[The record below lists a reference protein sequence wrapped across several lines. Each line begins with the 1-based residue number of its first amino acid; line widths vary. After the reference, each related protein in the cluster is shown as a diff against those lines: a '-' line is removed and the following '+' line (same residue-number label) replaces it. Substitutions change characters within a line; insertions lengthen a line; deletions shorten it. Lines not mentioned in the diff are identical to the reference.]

1 MSTVLFKRGT
11 TTEMNNTPITDG
23 MLYFC
28 TSDYKIYMDNGSTRL
43 QYGGDTSIISNPA
56 QASATNVFSASASV
70 NLFLQKTTVVDTKA
84 SALAVTQNY
93 IPLGCLA
100 FKEALG
106 TTNYSGVG
114 NGTISGG
121 LVALKGETVQGTL
134 AVGATSLTL
143 NSTILTTNS
152 FVDIYT
158 DPPMINP
165 TQIVTNNT
173 NKTITLTFKEQSSV
187 VNVKALIRNI

>member
-1 MSTVLFKRGT
+1 MSTILFKRGT

-28 TSDYKIYMDNGSTRL
+28 TSDYKIYMDNGNTRY
-43 QYGGDTSIISNPA
+43 QYGGDTDLIS
-56 QASATNVFSASASV
+56 SVSSASASNAFNASASL

-84 SALAVTQNY
+84 NALAVTQNR

-114 NGTISGG
+114 DGTISGG
-121 LVALKGETVQGTL
+121 LVSLRGETLQGTL
-134 AVGATSLTL
+134 PAGNTTITLT
-143 NSTILTTNS
+143 STIVNANS
-152 FVDIYT
+152 YIDIYT
-158 DPPMINP
+158 DTYKAVPNN
-165 TQIVTNNT
+165 VTVNNT
-173 NKTITLTFKEQSSV
+173 SKQITITFPSQSANV
-187 VNVKALIRNI
+187 VVKVIVRNM